1 MIGALQF
8 RKLYEEVVESGDM
21 TAREFHDS
29 IMQGGRLPVELVRAR
44 LIGQPLTRD
53 FRSQWRFY
61 GDP

>member
-8 RKLYEEVVESGDM
+8 RKLYEEVVDSGDM

-29 IMQGGRLPVELVRAR
+29 IMLGGRLPVELVRAR
-44 LIGQPLTRD
+44 LTGQPLTSD
-53 FRSQWRFY
+53 FTSRWRFY